1 MEKLDVINNRERFE
15 KLKEAIKD
23 YLEVKDTI
31 KTGIDDEEKIEY
43 QKRKILSYFGASEK
57 DWENYKWQL
66 KNRITSA
73 KILKRTF

>member
-43 QKRKILSYFGASEK
+43 QKERFFPTLVQA
-57 DWENYKWQL
+57 
-66 KNRITSA
+66 
-73 KILKRTF
+73 KRTGKIISGS